1 MMMMIRITITM
12 IVVSPWS
19 VSSSASASADNNN
32 NHRAEKSSTAK
43 ARRFFVWIYAHIC
56 GIMNSHS
63 KGSLFLYV
71 DICAYVWGGSF
82 LENAGRFPQKKE
94 TARFSNLCCGKVATT
109 QKRCEVVVTRIDS
122 TGPCAL

>member
-1 MMMMIRITITM
+1 
-12 IVVSPWS
+12 VSPLS
-19 VSSSASASADNNN
+19 VSSFAASADNNN

-43 ARRFFVWIYAHIC
+43 ARRFFVWIYAHIRE
-56 GIMNSHS
+56 INSHS
-63 KGSLFLYV
+63 KGSPFLYV

-122 TGPCAL
+122 AGPRLYNCL